1 MVERMSLT
9 HKQEAGIMVY
19 VGNYGTYQLPPELSK
34 IEGVAKA
41 AADGR
46 TKLHKLV
53 KQWGEG
59 RDMIEKAKHE
69 LNK

>member
-1 MVERMSLT
+1 MSLT
-9 HKQEAGIMVY
+9 HKQKIGIMVY
-19 VGNYGTYQLPPELSK
+19 VGNYGTYPLPPGL
-34 IEGVAKA
+34 IQMDGMPKA

-46 TKLHKLV
+46 TKMHKLV